1 MPRILKNT
9 TKTCSMKLSLI
20 VTFLVI
26 MLLGDMVL
34 RAAGNNKKQLIIKI
48 KTERVTIVES
58 KKDMQ
63 LVPNVL
69 LL

>member
-1 MPRILKNT
+1 
-9 TKTCSMKLSLI
+9 MKLSLI